1 MSLSCSKYV
10 SLATHLLYE
19 LLNNT
24 ESNTNTSPTMLALV
38 ALTYA
43 WSHVLS
49 ILVMKLKGIVHL
61 NIIFSYMKVN
71 KICYL
76 NHPAY

>member
-49 ILVMKLKGIVHL
+49 ILVMKLKFGDWNNHIG
-61 NIIFSYMKVN
+61 
-71 KICYL
+71 CYL
-76 NHPAY
+76 LM